1 MAKNNLCEDNELVA
15 GCEDEEMVAY
25 RKKALNVITFR
36 IVLDNNDLETANK
49 KTNSFKPEM
58 AHQIFGDSELIFG
71 YRQLSIVLYY
81 LHNSAKCYAKV
92 KAADHIVHDLYK
104 ADDIMKL
111 LQMWLPKNYRENEGE
126 FRTDIAEEDH
136 AVIHGEV
143 VHTFENH
150 DKTYKVTLCDAT
162 NEQFKEFHQR
172 FETYIMWFIDGAN
185 FIDLDDCRWTIFYV
199 YEEYVD
205 AETDRTIRSP
215 VGFCTV
221 YKFFLYPNSTRPR
234 ISQFFILPTHQRR
247 GIGSKLY
254 SAVYNY
260 LKDLPESRDIT
271 VEEPTAVFQK
281 IRDFC
286 DSVHIHEALKREK
299 INVTVHNQKQI
310 GEFLKQHKISKKQA
324 QRVFDILEC
333 VTTRNRGFR
342 EYTEYTESIKRRI
355 KSEIERENLGS
366 KRICNAERAVVMP
379 ESLDVTSLTNAEYG
393 RYMESLEGPVRHMT
407 AYLQKNSA
415 E

>member
-1 MAKNNLCEDNELVA
+1 ML
-15 GCEDEEMVAY
+15 
-25 RKKALNVITFR
+25 F
-36 IVLDNNDLETANK
+36 
-49 KTNSFKPEM
+49 P
-58 AHQIFGDSELIFG
+58 
-71 YRQLSIVLYY
+71 
-81 LHNSAKCYAKV
+81 
-92 KAADHIVHDLYK
+92 
-104 ADDIMKL
+104 
-111 LQMWLPKNYRENEGE
+111 
-126 FRTDIAEEDH
+126 
-136 AVIHGEV
+136 
-143 VHTFENH
+143 
-150 DKTYKVTLCDAT
+150 
-162 NEQFKEFHQR
+162 
-172 FETYIMWFIDGAN
+172 
-185 FIDLDDCRWTIFYV
+185 
-199 YEEYVD
+199 
-205 AETDRTIRSP
+205 
-215 VGFCTV
+215 
-221 YKFFLYPNSTRPR
+221 
-234 ISQFFILPTHQRR
+234 
-247 GIGSKLY
+247 
-254 SAVYNY
+254 
-260 LKDLPESRDIT
+260 

-286 DSVHIHEALKREK
+286 DSVHIHEALKLEK